1 MMTERDDERLKPI
14 EKNKSFRIKLPE
26 GWKFDRE
33 EANSRYADDRVV
45 SADPEPETSNPP
57 RHS

>member
-1 MMTERDDERLKPI
+1 MMTARDDERLKAI
-14 EKNKSFRIKLPE
+14 EEIKSFRIKLPE

-33 EANSRYADDRVV
+33 EANSRYDDRVV
-45 SADPEPETSNPP
+45 ISDPEPATSNLP